1 MANFNSYVTNY
12 QWLLSGQFINL
23 RQFISHHA
31 DFAQKMYP
39 FAYHIHMYYGS
50 IIGLMVRYWYSMELL
65 VLHTSTG
72 HPMKLLD
79 ININQVNC

>member
-39 FAYHIHMYYGS
+39 FAYHIPRMQ
-50 IIGLMVRYWYSMELL
+50 I
-65 VLHTSTG
+65 
-72 HPMKLLD
+72 
-79 ININQVNC
+79 

>member
-1 MANFNSYVTNY
+1 
-12 QWLLSGQFINL
+12 
-23 RQFISHHA
+23 
-31 DFAQKMYP
+31 
-39 FAYHIHMYYGS
+39 MYYGS